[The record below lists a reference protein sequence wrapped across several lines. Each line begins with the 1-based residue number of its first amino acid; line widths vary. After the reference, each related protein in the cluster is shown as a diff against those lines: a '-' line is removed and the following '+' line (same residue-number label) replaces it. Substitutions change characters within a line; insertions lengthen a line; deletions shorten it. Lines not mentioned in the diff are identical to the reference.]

1 MNKDKDKDSLQ
12 WRKNNI
18 LKMQLFLSNALPL
31 LLEEIDND
39 LVNDIKEGYYLINEY
54 LNQEMI
60 AIKKGL

>member
-18 LKMQLFLSNALPL
+18 LKMQLFLNNALPL

-54 LNQEMI
+54 LNQVMI

>member
-60 AIKKGL
+60 DIKKGL

>member
-18 LKMQLFLSNALPL
+18 LKMQLFLSNVLPL

>member
-18 LKMQLFLSNALPL
+18 LKMQLFLNNALPL